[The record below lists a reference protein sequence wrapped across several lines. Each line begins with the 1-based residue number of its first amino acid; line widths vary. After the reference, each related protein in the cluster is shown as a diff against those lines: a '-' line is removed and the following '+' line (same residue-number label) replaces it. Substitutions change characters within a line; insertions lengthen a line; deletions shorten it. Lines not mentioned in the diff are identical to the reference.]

1 MNQLPDELANHICSY
16 IEGPNNKI
24 ITNLYFEPIEC
35 LKLNRKYNFKH
46 VNIQRLLVAI
56 NTRCPHCLNIL
67 NPQEYLHKGPYEII
81 TGKKLCVE
89 CFEKEKSRLVFEYS
103 ELVLLIV
110 ILITIVRFD
119 ILIYIMCSKFM

>member
-1 MNQLPDELANHICSY
+1 MIELPDELANHICSY

-35 LKLNRKYNFKH
+35 LKLNRKYKFKH

-67 NPQEYLHKGPYEII
+67 NPQEYLYRSYYEII
-81 TGKKLCVE
+81 TGKKLCID
-89 CFEKEKSRLVFEYS
+89 CLEKEKTRLAFEYS
-103 ELVLLIV
+103 EFI
-110 ILITIVRFD
+110 ILIAILIAIVRFD
-119 ILIYIMCSKFM
+119 ILIYILWLKYT